1 MYETYSIERPR
12 RFVWVRYLLTA
23 LILFTLAIV
32 LFWWFN
38 RAPGDF
44 PVNEP
49 VVVPRGLSASAIA
62 DLMDE
67 RGVVRSNLILY
78 LNLLWR
84 YDPNN
89 IQAGTYIFGERL
101 TTAEVAERLATAGAS
116 ENLIILTLP
125 EGYTAKEF
133 AGLAKTAMPE
143 FDEATFIELTKGLEG
158 YLFPDT
164 YYLPED
170 YSPAELATLLQET
183 YEEKLAD
190 RLARMEAHPLGID
203 GVVTL
208 ASLIER
214 EANSPESMKLVS
226 GILQKRLDEGM
237 RLQVDASM
245 EYVLNKPLHS
255 LTAADLEID
264 SPYNTYLN
272 DGLPPTPIGNPGL
285 QAIDAVLEPTES
297 NYYYYLTDE
306 EGNFYYARTFD
317 EHKQNIAKYLN

>member
-1 MYETYSIERPR
+1 MYETYPTFRPR
-12 RFVWVRYLLTA
+12 RFLWLGYLLSLLGLA
-23 LILFTLAIV
+23 LLLLS

-84 YDPNN
+84 HDPNN

-101 TTAEVAERLATAGAS
+101 TTAEVARRLATAGAAD
-116 ENLIILTLP
+116 NLVILTLP

-133 AGLAKTAMPE
+133 ALLAKAAMPS
-143 FDEATFIELTKGLEG
+143 FDEIAFIELTKGKEG

-164 YYLPED
+164 YYIPED
-170 YSPAELATLLQET
+170 YSPLELATLLQET

-190 RLARMEAHPLGID
+190 RLGLMAAHPLGID
-203 GVVTL
+203 GAITL

-214 EANSPESMKLVS
+214 EANSLESMKLVS
-226 GILQKRLDEGM
+226 GILQKRLEEGM

-245 EYVLNKPLHS
+245 EYVLDKPLHS
-255 LTAADLEID
+255 LTAEDLEMD

-297 NYYYYLTDE
+297 SYYYYLTDS

-317 EHKQNIAKYLN
+317 EHKANIAKYLN